1 MSNLDR
7 EEQDLL
13 NSVENNEWQSLN
25 NVEEAKLRYKNY
37 AQNQLNETRFSITLN
52 FEDAEKI
59 NQLANQ
65 SGKSVTRVSEEILH
79 KYLEGKLIEK
89 IT

>member
-13 NSVENNEWQSLN
+13 NSVENNEWQSIN
-25 NVEEAKLRYKNY
+25 NVSDAIVRYKKY
-37 AQNQLNETRFSITLN
+37 AQNQLNEMRFSITLN
-52 FEDAEKI
+52 SEDAEKI

-79 KYLEGKLIEK
+79 KYLQGNLTEK

>member
-13 NSVENNEWQSLN
+13 NSVENNEWQSIN
-25 NVEEAKLRYKNY
+25 NVSEAKLRYKNY
-37 AQNQLNETRFSITLN
+37 AQNQFNETRFSITLN